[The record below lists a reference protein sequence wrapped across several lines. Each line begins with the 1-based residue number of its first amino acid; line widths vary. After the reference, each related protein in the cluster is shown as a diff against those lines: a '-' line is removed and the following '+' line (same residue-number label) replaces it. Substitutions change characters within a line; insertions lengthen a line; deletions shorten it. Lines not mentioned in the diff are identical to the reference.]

1 MYVAL
6 VEMNERLIRVL
17 PKIDHNSILWILQ
30 SHERQATFIALNII
44 NRHLYPR
51 LSQLLH
57 WGYVKKRNISYTI
70 NSLTPSPP
78 PFLLPLLLPLKTFD
92 IMSTPQ
98 SEREKLDAD
107 ISALLEIEADL
118 GSVVSLDLRS
128 DSQHLNIQQVCQRE
142 MESNGRKKMKIDDN
156 IA

>member
-1 MYVAL
+1 
-6 VEMNERLIRVL
+6 
-17 PKIDHNSILWILQ
+17 
-30 SHERQATFIALNII
+30 
-44 NRHLYPR
+44 
-51 LSQLLH
+51 
-57 WGYVKKRNISYTI
+57 
-70 NSLTPSPP
+70 
-78 PFLLPLLLPLKTFD
+78 
-92 IMSTPQ
+92 MSTPQ